1 MRVEPA
7 PYTLAYYESLAK
19 GKPIAE
25 LNHAIQDVKA
35 TLAIHRE
42 RDTRDPYVARLL
54 NEMDAY
60 TVEMMRRRRLVK

>member
-1 MRVEPA
+1 MRVQPA

-25 LNHAIQDVKA
+25 LNHAIQNVKA

-42 RDTRDPYVARLL
+42 RDTRDPYVAKLL
-54 NEMDAY
+54 AEMDAY
-60 TVEMMRRRRLVK
+60 TVEMMRRRRFVK